1 MMTNSLKRYL
11 IPAGAAVALL
21 GFAWFVAQHGP
32 LAPQEVG
39 VASAA
44 RGSLAPSVFGIATVE
59 ARHAY
64 AIGPTQAGRVRRVNV
79 DQGDRV
85 SAGQVLGEIDPV
97 DLDERLE
104 GAALAEQRAGQGIL
118 IAETQLREAESRH
131 RLAAANA
138 ERYRGL
144 AARGFVSQEAVEV
157 RRNEAEVTHAAVAGA
172 AAALQAARQ
181 DAARSGADRAGL
193 LRQRANLRLASPSDG
208 LVVAREAEPGS
219 VVVAGQAVLRL
230 VDPASLWL
238 KTRIDQAQARG
249 IAPGQP
255 AEIVLRSR
263 QKDKLAGHVARIE
276 AQSDSVT
283 EEKLVSIRFD
293 RLPEGLTLG
302 ELAEVTILLPPVA
315 DVLILPAAAVKRVGG
330 QTGVWRRVDGKARFH
345 PLETGTQ
352 TQDGKVQVISGLA
365 AGDEVIVHSPVE
377 LREGAKVAVKS

>member
-1 MMTNSLKRYL
+1 MTSSLKRYL
-11 IPAGAAVALL
+11 IPAGAAMALL
-21 GFAWFVAQHGP
+21 GFAWFVTQHGP

-39 VASAA
+39 VASVA

-59 ARHAY
+59 ARYAY
-64 AIGPTQAGRVRRVNV
+64 AIGPTQAGRVRRISV

-104 GAALAEQRAGQGIL
+104 GAALAEQRARQGIL
-118 IAETQLREAESRH
+118 IAATQLREAESRH

-157 RRNEAEVTHAAVAGA
+157 RRNEAEVTHAAATGA

-181 DAARSGADRAGL
+181 DAARSGAERAGL
-193 LRQRANLRLASPSDG
+193 LRQRANLRLMSPSDG

-219 VVVAGQAVLRL
+219 AVVAGQAVLRL

-238 KTRIDQAQARG
+238 KARIDQAQARG

-263 QKDKLAGHVARIE
+263 QQEKLAGHVARLE
-276 AQSDSVT
+276 AQGDSVT

-302 ELAEVTILLPPVA
+302 ELAEVTIRLPPVA
-315 DVLILPAAAVKRVGG
+315 DALILPAAAVKRVGG
-330 QTGVWRRVDGKARFH
+330 RTGVWRWVDGKARFH
-345 PLETGTQ
+345 PLETGIQ